1 MSRSITV
8 LILEIYF
15 RVPQDQYLGLW
26 YEIARYPV
34 PYERNLRC
42 VTAEY
47 SNAPILPD
55 WIVVNNSGKR
65 IGSDESS
72 GDGAQGRAYASD
84 PSQPGKLTVTFSG
97 IEPARDFAAGFF
109 PGIGE

>member
-1 MSRSITV
+1 MIRH
-8 LILEIYF
+8 LEVIYF
-15 RVPQDQYLGLW
+15 ACVPQDRYLGRW

-47 SNAPILPD
+47 SNAPFLPE

-65 IGSDESS
+65 IGSDDESS
-72 GDGAQGRAYASD
+72 DNGGAGGRAYASD
-84 PSQPGKLTVTFSG
+84 PTQPGKLTVTFSG